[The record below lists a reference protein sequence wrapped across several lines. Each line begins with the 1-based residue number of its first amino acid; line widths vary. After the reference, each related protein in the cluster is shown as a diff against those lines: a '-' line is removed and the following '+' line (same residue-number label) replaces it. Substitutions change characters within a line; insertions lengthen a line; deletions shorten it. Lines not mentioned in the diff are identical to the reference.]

1 MNLENGKLITST
13 RNDDKIRNDG
23 LKSSNNGITKCL
35 QERYISI
42 NQNYNN
48 VKIAK
53 IISKTLS
60 LITYIFLIM

>member
-23 LKSSNNGITKCL
+23 LKSSNIKQSTNGITKCL

-48 VKIAK
+48 VKITK
-53 IISKTLS
+53 II
-60 LITYIFLIM
+60 YI